1 MASSMPSADRL
12 TAPHI
17 LEYPYRRS
25 VGPVLG
31 RFFSGLRDGEIW
43 AGRSSDGR
51 LLVPPPEYDP
61 ATGKPLAEFA
71 RIADTGSIVSWT
83 WITAPKRAHP
93 FPRPFAWALIK
104 LDGSDSALLHA
115 VDVESESRL
124 RTGLRVRARW
134 RSERVGEI
142 HDIEC
147 FEPV

>member
-1 MASSMPSADRL
+1 MASATQSSARL

-31 RFFSGLRDGEIW
+31 RFFTGLRDGEIL
-43 AGRSSDGR
+43 AGRSSHGR

-61 ATGKPLAEFA
+61 ATGEPLAEFT
-71 RIADTGSIVSWT
+71 RVADTGSVVSWT
-83 WITAPKRAHP
+83 WISAPKRAHP
-93 FPRPFAWALIK
+93 FQRPFAWALIK
-104 LDGSDSALLHA
+104 LDGADSAFLHA
-115 VDVESESRL
+115 IDVESAARL

-134 RSERVGEI
+134 RRERVGDI

>member
-1 MASSMPSADRL
+1 MVSPGRL
-12 TAPHI
+12 TAPHV

-31 RFFSGLRDGEIW
+31 RFFTGLREGEIL

-61 ATGKPLAEFA
+61 VTGAPLTEFA
-71 RIADTGSIVSWT
+71 PVADRGRVVAWT
-83 WITAPKRAHP
+83 WITAPKPAHP
-93 FPRPFAWALIK
+93 FQRPFAWALIQ
-104 LDGSDSALLHA
+104 LEGADSALLHA
-115 VDVESESRL
+115 LDVESASRL
-124 RTGLRVRARW
+124 RTGLPVRARW
-134 RSERVGEI
+134 RAERVGDI

>member
-1 MASSMPSADRL
+1 MASAIPSAGRL

-31 RFFSGLRDGEIW
+31 RFFTGLRDGEIL

-61 ATGKPLAEFA
+61 VSGRPLSEFA
-71 RIADTGSIVSWT
+71 RVADTGSVVSWT
-83 WITAPKRAHP
+83 WITAPKPAHP
-93 FPRPFAWALIK
+93 FQRPFAWALIK
-104 LDGSDSALLHA
+104 LDGADSPLLHA
-115 VDVESESRL
+115 VEAESASRL

-134 RSERVGEI
+134 RRERVGEI
-142 HDIEC
+142 RDIEC

>member
-1 MASSMPSADRL
+1 MAPAMQRADRL

-31 RFFSGLRDGEIW
+31 RFFTGLRDGEIW

-61 ATGKPLAEFA
+61 ATGKLLAEFA

-93 FPRPFAWALIK
+93 FQRPFAWALIQ
-104 LDGSDSALLHA
+104 LEGADSALLHA
-115 VDVESESRL
+115 VDAESESRL
-124 RTGLRVRARW
+124 RSGLRVRARW
-134 RSERVGEI
+134 RKERVGDI

>member
-1 MASSMPSADRL
+1 MASATQSTGRL
-12 TAPHI
+12 TAPHV

-31 RFFSGLRDGEIW
+31 RFFTGLRDGEIL
-43 AGRSSDGR
+43 AGRSADGR

-61 ATGKPLAEFA
+61 VNGKPTAEFV
-71 RIADTGSIVSWT
+71 RVTDTGSVVSWT

-93 FPRPFAWALIK
+93 FQRPFAWALIR
-104 LDGSDSALLHA
+104 LDGADSALLHA
-115 VDVESESRL
+115 IDVESASRL

-134 RSERVGEI
+134 RPARVGEI

-147 FEPV
+147 FEPL

>member
-1 MASSMPSADRL
+1 MAQAAQGAGRL
-12 TAPHI
+12 TAPHV

-31 RFFSGLRDGEIW
+31 RFFTALREGEIL
-43 AGRSSDGR
+43 AGRAADGR

-61 ATGKPLAEFA
+61 VNGKPLSEFVPV
-71 RIADTGSIVSWT
+71 ADTGSVVSWT

-93 FPRPFAWALIK
+93 FPRPFAWALIR
-104 LDGSDSALLHA
+104 LDGADSALLHA
-115 VDVESESRL
+115 IDAESASRL

-134 RSERVGEI
+134 RPERAGDI

>member
-1 MASSMPSADRL
+1 MPSAAQNPARL
-12 TAPHI
+12 SAPHI

-31 RFFSGLRDGEIW
+31 RFFTGLRDGEIL

-61 ATGKPLAEFA
+61 ATGEPLVEFT
-71 RIADTGSIVSWT
+71 RVADVGSVVSWT

-93 FPRPFAWALIK
+93 FQRPFAWALVK
-104 LDGSDSALLHA
+104 LDGADSALVHA
-115 VDVESESRL
+115 IDVESASRL

-134 RSERVGEI
+134 RRERVGDI
-142 HDIEC
+142 LDIEC

>member
-1 MASSMPSADRL
+1 MASTIPSAGRL

-31 RFFSGLRDGEIW
+31 RFFTGLRDGEIW

-61 ATGKPLAEFA
+61 ADGKPLSEFA
-71 RIADTGSIVSWT
+71 RVADAGSVVSWT

-93 FPRPFAWALIK
+93 FQRPFAWALIK
-104 LDGSDSALLHA
+104 LDGADSALLHA
-115 VDVESESRL
+115 VDVESASRL

-134 RSERVGEI
+134 RRERVGEI
-142 HDIEC
+142 YDIEC

>member
-1 MASSMPSADRL
+1 MASASESPGRL
-12 TAPHI
+12 SAPHI

-31 RFFSGLRDGEIW
+31 RFFTGLRDGEIW

-51 LLVPPPEYDP
+51 LIVPPPEYDP
-61 ATGKPLAEFA
+61 VTGEPLVQFQ
-71 RIADTGSIVSWT
+71 RVADAGSVVSWT

-93 FPRPFAWALIK
+93 FQRPFAWALIT
-104 LDGSDSALLHA
+104 LDGAASAFLHA
-115 VDVESESRL
+115 IDAAGASRL

-134 RSERVGEI
+134 RRERVGDI

-147 FEPV
+147 FEPL

>member
-1 MASSMPSADRL
+1 MASATQSPGRL

-25 VGPVLG
+25 VGPVLA
-31 RFFSGLRDGEIW
+31 RFFTGLRDGEIV

-61 ATGKPLAEFA
+61 ATGELLTEFA
-71 RIADTGSIVSWT
+71 RVADAGSVLSWT
-83 WITAPKRAHP
+83 WITVPKRAHP
-93 FPRPFAWALIK
+93 FQRPFAWALIK
-104 LDGSDSALLHA
+104 LDGADSALLHA
-115 VDVESESRL
+115 IDVESDSRL

-134 RSERVGEI
+134 RRERVGDI

-147 FEPV
+147 FEPI

>member
-1 MASSMPSADRL
+1 MASATQSPARL
-12 TAPHI
+12 TAPHV

-31 RFFSGLRDGEIW
+31 RFFTGLRDGEIL

-61 ATGKPLAEFA
+61 ATGEPLVEFA
-71 RIADTGSIVSWT
+71 RVADAGSVVSWT
-83 WITAPKRAHP
+83 WITAPKRAQP
-93 FPRPFAWALIK
+93 FQRPFAWALIK
-104 LDGSDSALLHA
+104 LDGADSALLHA
-115 VDVESESRL
+115 IDVESASRL

-134 RSERVGEI
+134 RRERVGDI

-147 FEPV
+147 FEPI